1 MANRLD
7 KTQHQGFGTAPVFFT
22 SISTILGAILF
33 LRFGYAVSNLGLLSC
48 LVMVLVGHLVTIP
61 TAMAISEIA
70 TNQKVQG
77 GGVYYIISRSFGIT
91 IGGAIGISLYLSQ
104 AISTA
109 FYIIA
114 FAEAFRP
121 LFPLLADY
129 GIVDL
134 NLRWI
139 TIPIT
144 IGLVALVIY
153 KGADLGMR
161 TLYIV
166 VGILFLSLLSFFI
179 GSTEFAQDLGQ
190 VNWYGHIEEGDSFFK
205 VLAICFPAF
214 TGIAAGVGLSG
225 DLKSPE
231 QSIPIGTM
239 LAGVFGMIVYMFVA
253 YKLSI
258 SASLEDLA
266 SDPLIMTDIS
276 IWGPMVP
283 IGLGAAALSS
293 AIGSILVAPRTLQAI
308 AEDKVLPNQSV
319 NKWLGY
325 ITKDSGE
332 PLNSSLVTSFVTIV
346 FVLIGDIDVVAQ
358 IITMFFM
365 VTYGA
370 ICLISFLE
378 HFASDPA
385 YRPVFKSRPIIS
397 LVGAIMCLYLM
408 FKISISYTMMALVFM
423 VILYQM
429 VRRFT
434 PNKEG
439 LKAIFQGVI
448 FQLSRQFQ
456 IFLQK
461 TDIDNE
467 EDHWRPA
474 VVCVSRNTFK
484 RFSAFNLVKWIAH
497 KYGFATYIHL
507 IDGYLSKETNKV
519 AEKDLERLIKISE
532 ASDSK
537 VYLDTMIS
545 PSMTSVIAQVI
556 QLPSVAGKENNMLMF
571 EFSKNSNDGGLKQV
585 IDNFKLMSVTGN
597 DICVLASDERNFGYK
612 TEIHIWLTPKDLE
625 NANLMILLAF
635 IIIGHPEWSKAKI
648 TLLACFPDNELE
660 ERREQILKL
669 IKTGRLP
676 ISKNNVRLISRAD
689 HVDIKS
695 VINNTSQDADLTI
708 VGLRLEALK
717 KINEQVFYGYDD
729 IGDVL
734 FIHTAK
740 RKDIT

>member
-1 MANRLD
+1 MASSLD
-7 KTQHQGFGTAPVFFT
+7 KRQQQGFGTAPVFFT

-33 LRFGYAVSNLGLLSC
+33 LRFGYAVANLGLLSTFS
-48 LVMVLVGHLVTIP
+48 MVLVGHLVTIP

-91 IGGAIGISLYLSQ
+91 IGGSIGISLYLSQ

-121 LFPLLADY
+121 LFPLLEQY
-129 GIVDL
+129 GIVDP

-139 TIPIT
+139 TIPSTFALI
-144 IGLVALVIY
+144 ALVMY
-153 KGADLGMR
+153 KGADLGMK

-166 VGILFLSLLSFFI
+166 VAILFLSLLSFFI
-179 GSTEFAQDLGQ
+179 GTTEFAENLEKI
-190 VNWYGHIEEGDSFFK
+190 NWYGHIEESDSFFK

-231 QSIPIGTM
+231 KSIPIGTM
-239 LAGVFGMIVYMFVA
+239 FAGIFGMIVYLLVA
-253 YKLSI
+253 YKLSV
-258 SASLEDLA
+258 SASLEDLDA
-266 SDPLIMTDIS
+266 DPLIMTDIS
-276 IWGPMVP
+276 LWGPMIP
-283 IGLGAAALSS
+283 IGLAAAALSS

-308 AEDKVLPNQSV
+308 AEDKVLPNHGV
-319 NKWLGY
+319 NKWLGQVN
-325 ITKDSGE
+325 KESNE
-332 PLNSSLVTSFVTIV
+332 PINSSMITSVITLI

-385 YRPVFKSRPIIS
+385 YRPVFKSKPIIS
-397 LVGAIMCLYLM
+397 LVGALMCLYLM
-408 FKISISYTMMALVFM
+408 FKISASYTFMALIFM
-423 VILYQM
+423 ALLYQM

-456 IFLQK
+456 VFLQK
-461 TDIDNE
+461 TEKDDV

-484 RFSAFNLVKWIAH
+484 RFAAFNLVKWIAH

-507 IDGYLSKETNKV
+507 IDGYLSKETNSL
-519 AEKDLERLIKISE
+519 AEKDLHRLIKISD
-532 ASDSK
+532 ASNSK

-556 QLPSVAGKENNMLMF
+556 QLPSVAGKDNNMLMF
-571 EFSKNSNDGGLKQV
+571 EFSKKDPDGLQQL

-597 DICVLASDERNFGYK
+597 DICVLGSDDRNFGYK

-635 IIIGHPEWSKAKI
+635 IIIGHPEWSNAKI
-648 TLLACFPDNELE
+648 TLLACFPEPEIED
-660 ERREQILKL
+660 RREQILDL

-676 ISKNNVRLISRAD
+676 ISKNNVKLLTRAD
-689 HVDIKS
+689 NVDIKT
-695 VINNTSQDADLTI
+695 VINQTSQDADLTI
-708 VGLRLEALK
+708 IGLRLEAAK

-740 RKDIT
+740 RKDIS

>member
-1 MANRLD
+1 MASSLD
-7 KTQHQGFGTAPVFFT
+7 KSNQKGFGTAPVFFT

-33 LRFGYAVSNLGLLSC
+33 LRFGYAVSNLGLLSAFS
-48 LVMVLVGHLVTIP
+48 MVLVGHLVTIP

-91 IGGAIGISLYLSQ
+91 IGGSIGISLYLSQ

-121 LFPLLADY
+121 LFPLLEPY
-129 GIVDL
+129 GLQDI
-134 NLRWI
+134 NLRFI
-139 TIPIT
+139 TIPCT
-144 IGLVALVIY
+144 VGLIALVIY
-153 KGADLGMR
+153 KGADLGIR

-166 VGILFLSLLSFFI
+166 VGILFLSLISFFI
-179 GSTEFAQDLGQ
+179 GTTEFSQNLDKI
-190 VNWYGHIEEGDSFFK
+190 NWSGHIEGGDNFFK

-231 QSIPIGTM
+231 RSIPIGTM
-239 LAGVFGMIVYMFVA
+239 LAGIFGMVVYMLVA

-266 SDPLIMTDIS
+266 GDPLIMTDIS
-276 IWGPMVP
+276 IWGPMIP

-308 AEDKVLPNQSV
+308 AEDEVLPNSSLNQ
-319 NKWLGY
+319 WLGFVK
-325 ITKDSGE
+325 KDSGE
-332 PLNSSLVTSFVTIV
+332 PLHASLLTSVVTII
-346 FVLIGDIDVVAQ
+346 FVLIGDIDIVAQ

-385 YRPVFKSRPIIS
+385 YRPVFKSKPIIS
-397 LVGAIMCLYLM
+397 LVGALMCLYLM
-408 FKISISYTMMALVFM
+408 FKISVVYTFIALVFM
-423 VILYQM
+423 ALLYQM
-429 VRRFT
+429 VRHFT

-461 TDIDNE
+461 TEKDDV

-507 IDGYLSKETNKV
+507 IDGYLSKETNKN
-519 AEKDLERLIKISE
+519 AQKDLERLIKISE

-571 EFSKNSNDGGLKQV
+571 EFSKNNPDDGLKQL

-597 DICVLASDERNFGYK
+597 DICVLGSDERNFGYK

-635 IIIGHPEWSKAKI
+635 IIIGHPEWNKAKI
-648 TLLACFPDNELE
+648 TLLACFPDAELE
-660 ERREQILKL
+660 SRREQILNL

-689 HVDIKS
+689 NVDMKT
-695 VINNTSQDADLTI
+695 VINSTSQDADLTI
-708 VGLRLEALK
+708 IGLRLEAAK

-740 RKDIT
+740 RKDIS

>member
-1 MANRLD
+1 MGSNLD
-7 KTQHQGFGTAPVFFT
+7 KTQQQGFGTAPVFFT

-33 LRFGYAVSNLGLLSC
+33 LRFGYAVSNLGLLSTFS
-48 LVMVLVGHLVTIP
+48 MVLVGHLVTIP

-91 IGGAIGISLYLSQ
+91 IGGSIGISLYLSQ

-121 LFPLLADY
+121 LFPLLEQY

-139 TIPIT
+139 TIPMT
-144 IGLVALVIY
+144 IGLIGLVMY
-153 KGADLGMR
+153 KGADLGMK

-166 VGILFLSLLSFFI
+166 VAILFISLLSFFI
-179 GSTEFAQDLGQ
+179 GTTEFSQNLDKI
-190 VNWYGHIEEGDSFFK
+190 NWSGHIEGGDNFFK

-231 QSIPIGTM
+231 KSIPIGTM
-239 LAGVFGMIVYMFVA
+239 LAGVFGMVIYLLVA
-253 YKLSI
+253 YKLSV

-266 SDPLIMTDIS
+266 ENTLIMTDIS
-276 IWGPMVP
+276 FWGPLIP
-283 IGLGAAALSS
+283 IGLAAAALSS

-308 AEDKVLPNQSV
+308 AEDQVLPNGYV
-319 NKWLGY
+319 NKWLSKIQKG
-325 ITKDSGE
+325 SNE
-332 PLNSSLVTSFVTIV
+332 PVNSSLITSIITLI

-397 LVGAIMCLYLM
+397 LVGALMCGYLM
-408 FKISISYTMMALVFM
+408 FKISATYTFIALIFMAL
-423 VILYQM
+423 LYQM
-429 VRRFT
+429 VRQFT

-461 TDIDNE
+461 TEKDDV

-484 RFSAFNLVKWIAH
+484 RFSAFNLVRWIAH

-507 IDGYLSKETNKV
+507 IDGYLSKETNKN
-519 AEKDLERLIKISE
+519 AEKDLQRLIKISE
-532 ASDSK
+532 ASKSK

-556 QLPSVAGKENNMLMF
+556 QLPSVAGKDNNMLMF
-571 EFSKNSNDGGLKQV
+571 EFSKKDPDDGLKQL

-597 DICVLASDERNFGYK
+597 DICVLGSDERNFGVK

-625 NANLMILLAF
+625 NANLMILLGF
-635 IIIGHPEWSKAKI
+635 IIIGHPEWKKAKI
-648 TLLACFPDNELE
+648 TLLACFPEPELE
-660 ERREQILKL
+660 ERRSQILDL

-676 ISKNNVRLISRAD
+676 ISKNNVRLLTRAD
-689 HVDIKS
+689 DMDMKTM
-695 VINNTSQDADLTI
+695 INQESRDADLTI
-708 VGLRLEALK
+708 IGIRLEAAK

-740 RKDIT
+740 RKDIS